1 MTMKYFLTIF
11 ISVLLLTSCDDGN
24 LITENFV
31 FENATVQKC
40 SDSNILYK
48 INDVEA
54 LIFNTPETNFPNTE
68 TVAGTPRV
76 VSIGGATS
84 LIYRKFATNT
94 STNNICNTPTIP
106 VLEEWTVTGGTVEI
120 TTTKITDTNGIIV
133 AYNHNIVFK
142 NITFV
147 TPDKQ
152 IVYDSYTFGSYRTEI
167 TNLNFDYSLA
177 TTQNCGGNNLIFKY
191 NNNNALLLDV
201 DATLFT
207 NTVTPI
213 GSPRTALINTTTN
226 KVVYR
231 VYNGS
236 LNTNFFCAAI
246 TPTTPTLTEEWIAE
260 DGVAATSGIISVE
273 TVAIDATH
281 FKHTITLYKTTFKKG
296 ILTYIYP
303 TSDNFVF
310 GEYITTL

>member
-207 NTVTPI
+207 NAVTPI

>member
-1 MTMKYFLTIF
+1 MIMKYFLTLF
-11 ISVLLLTSCDDGN
+11 ISVLLLTGCDDGN

-40 SDSNILYK
+40 STSNVLYK

-68 TVAGTPRV
+68 TVINTPRV
-76 VSIGGATS
+76 VSIGGTTS
-84 LIYRKFATNT
+84 LTYRKFATTT
-94 STNNICNTPTIP
+94 STSNICDTPTIP
-106 VLEEWTVTGGTVEI
+106 VLEEWIVTGGTVEI
-120 TTTKITDTNGIIV
+120 TTTKIFDINGTTVV

-142 NITFV
+142 NITFI
-147 TPDKQ
+147 TADKQ
-152 IVYDSYTFGSYRTEI
+152 IVYDSYTFGNYRTEI
-167 TNLNFDYSLA
+167 VNLNFDYSLA

-191 NNNNALLLDV
+191 NGANALLLDV
-201 DATLFT
+201 DPSLFT
-207 NTVTPI
+207 NAVTPI

-226 KVVYR
+226 KVIYR

-246 TPTTPTLTEEWIAE
+246 TPSTPTLTEEWIAQ
-260 DGVAATSGIISVE
+260 DGVAGTSGIISVE

-303 TSDNFVF
+303 ANDNFVF
-310 GEYITTL
+310 GEYITM

>member
-1 MTMKYFLTIF
+1 MIMKYFLTLF
-11 ISVLLLTSCDDGN
+11 ISVLLLTGCDDGD
-24 LITENFV
+24 LITEKFV

-40 SDSNILYK
+40 SNSNVLYK

-54 LIFNTPETNFPNTE
+54 LIFNTSETNFPNIE
-68 TVAGTPRV
+68 TVINTPRV

-84 LIYRKFATNT
+84 LTYRKFATT
-94 STNNICNTPTIP
+94 TSSTNICDTPTIP
-106 VLEEWTVTGGTVEI
+106 VVEEWTVTGGTAEI
-120 TTTKITDTNGIIV
+120 TTTKILDTNGTIVV

-167 TNLNFDYSLA
+167 VNLNFDYSLA
-177 TTQNCGGNNLIFKY
+177 TTQNCSGNNLIFKY

-201 DATLFT
+201 DPTLFL
-207 NTVTPI
+207 NEVTTI
-213 GSPRTALINTTTN
+213 GSPRTRVINSTTN
-226 KVVYR
+226 KVIYR

-246 TPTTPTLTEEWIAE
+246 TPSSPTLTEEWIAE
-260 DGVAATSGIISVE
+260 DGVLGTSGEIRVE
-273 TVAIDATH
+273 TVAVGAQ

-303 TSDNFVF
+303 TNDNFIF
-310 GEYITTL
+310 GEYITP

>member
-1 MTMKYFLTIF
+1 MKYFLTIF
-11 ISVLLLTSCDDGN
+11 ISLLLLTGCDDGD

-40 SDSNILYK
+40 SSSNVLYK

-68 TVAGTPRV
+68 TIVNTPRV

-84 LIYRKFATNT
+84 LIYRKFATTT
-94 STNNICNTPTIP
+94 STTNICDTPTIP
-106 VLEEWTVTGGTVEI
+106 ILEEWTVTGGTAEI
-120 TTTKITDTNGIIV
+120 TTIKILDTNGTTVV

-167 TNLNFDYSLA
+167 INLNFDYSLA
-177 TTQNCGGNNLIFKY
+177 TTQKCGGNNLIFKY
-191 NNNNALLLDV
+191 NSNNALLLDV
-201 DATLFT
+201 DPLLFP
-207 NTVTPI
+207 NSVV
-213 GSPRTALINTTTN
+213 GSPRTRVINGTTN

-246 TPTTPTLTEEWIAE
+246 TPSTPTLTEEWIAQ
-260 DGVAATSGIISVE
+260 DGVTGTSGIISVE
-273 TVAIDATH
+273 TVALDATH

-296 ILTYIYP
+296 VLTYIYP
-303 TSDNFVF
+303 TNDNFVF

>member
-1 MTMKYFLTIF
+1 MKYFLNIF
-11 ISVLLLTSCDDGN
+11 ISLLLLTGCDDGD

-31 FENATVQKC
+31 FENASVQKC
-40 SDSNILYK
+40 SNSNVLYK
-48 INDVEA
+48 INDTEA

-68 TVAGTPRV
+68 TAANTPRV
-76 VSIGGATS
+76 VSIGGSTS
-84 LIYRKFATNT
+84 LIYRKFANTT
-94 STNNICNTPTIP
+94 STNNICDTPTIP

-120 TTTKITDTNGIIV
+120 TTTKILDTNGTTVV

-147 TPDKQ
+147 TPNKQ
-152 IVYDSYTFGSYRTEI
+152 IVYDSYTFGSYRTEV

-201 DATLFT
+201 DATLFD
-207 NTVTPI
+207 NSPTPV
-213 GSPRTALINTTTN
+213 GSPRTRLINTTSN

-231 VYNGS
+231 VYSGS

-246 TPTTPTLTEEWIAE
+246 TPSTPTLTEEWIAQ
-260 DGVAATSGIISVE
+260 DGVAGTSGIISVE
-273 TVAIDATH
+273 TVAVDATH

-296 ILTYIYP
+296 VLTYTYP